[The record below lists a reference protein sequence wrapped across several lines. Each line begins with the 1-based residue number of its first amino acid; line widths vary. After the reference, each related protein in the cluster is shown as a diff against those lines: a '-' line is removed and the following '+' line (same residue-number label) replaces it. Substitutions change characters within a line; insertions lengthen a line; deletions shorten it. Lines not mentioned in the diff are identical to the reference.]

1 MNIVILG
8 PGAIGS
14 LWACHLQRS
23 GHRVSLLGRH
33 LGEPYQRTFNG
44 QTYHFPSAQTPELQQ
59 ADVVLVTVK
68 AWQVEQALQAWQNVL
83 APQTIIVLLH
93 NGMGTAERVAKHFA
107 QQPILLATTTH
118 GAYRPHSDTL
128 EHTGLG
134 DTFIGAY
141 NHKGQQCT
149 FIADVFDHAL
159 SPVSWAED
167 IETKLWQKVIVNS
180 AINPLTALYQ
190 CRNGDLLTQP
200 DWAAQVEKLVFES
213 CEVANQS
220 GQSLQSDEMLRLVH
234 QVIRN
239 TASNYSSMQQDV
251 FYQRPTEI
259 DYITGFI
266 LSKAKRHPMPVHLS
280 VYQQLT
286 QRPFVPESL

>member
-23 GHRVSLLGRH
+23 GHRVSLLGRQ
-33 LGEPYQRTFNG
+33 LGEYQRTFNG

-68 AWQVEQALQAWQNVL
+68 AWQVEQALLAWQDVL

-200 DWAAQVEKLVFES
+200 DWTAQVEKLVFES
-213 CEVANQS
+213 CEVANQND
-220 GQSLQSDEMLRLVH
+220 QTLQSDEMLRLVH

-251 FYQRPTEI
+251 FYQRRTEI
-259 DYITGFI
+259 DSITGFI
-266 LSKAKRHPMPVHLS
+266 LSRAKHSEDVSLHHHL
-280 VYQQLT
+280 YQQLT
-286 QRPFVPESL
+286 GHPFTLESL